1 MNLKQIKQ
9 HVTIS
14 DGNRKV
20 GSVPSI
26 SLPPVITCNPRAKCF
41 KDCYVLKSYRIYP
54 SVRQAYQKNLDTY
67 NSDADLY
74 FESIDNW
81 IRIRKPVLFRF
92 HVSGDIP
99 DRRYLAGMVK
109 LAIDNPETKFLAFT
123 KRYNLNKLFKNVPD
137 NLSIVIS
144 AWPGMRLPKT
154 SLPIAFMDDGK
165 EKRINNALE
174 CFGNCETCGMCWSL
188 KTIGK
193 NVVFKKH

>member
-1 MNLKQIKQ
+1 VNLRQIKR
-9 HVTIS
+9 HITIS

-26 SLPPVITCNPRAKCF
+26 SLPPVITCNPKAKCF

-54 SVRQAYQKNLDTY
+54 SVRQAYQKNLNTY
-67 NSDADLY
+67 NADPDLY
-74 FESIDNW
+74 FDAISAW
-81 IRIRKPVLFRF
+81 LKIRRPTLFRY

-99 DRRYLAGMVK
+99 DYHYLSGMVK
-109 LAIDNPETKFLAFT
+109 LAAQFPEIKFLAFT
-123 KRYNLNKLFKNVPD
+123 KRYNLNKLFKNVPA
-137 NLSIVIS
+137 NLSIIIS

-154 SLPIAFMDDGK
+154 TQPIAFMDDGN

-188 KTIGK
+188 KTINK